1 MATKSEQILREKE
14 IQGIKFSLYG
24 KMIIFSLLTV
34 GTFFVAQTLFELFTI
49 TAISLALNIVLYI
62 LSKLLKKG
70 KYVSFVGLFCVVID
84 LVIITILPF
93 IWYNAVGGESQV
105 PRTYLIKTYVHF
117 IIAGTLIINA
127 FSIQPIY
134 PMLYALGVVIS
145 QAGILVY
152 AQQDPRF
159 VSTESFKEAFLGPA
173 AHVNNYIM
181 SMGIIGVLGFFLAYL
196 TYRVRRTV
204 LAAVTN
210 EVKMTQLTRYFSP
223 NVVEEL
229 DHAGEDFFKPG
240 GKESTVAV
248 LFCDI
253 ANFTQISETLGPEK
267 TMSLLSEYHSIMLDI
282 VFQNQGTLDKFIG
295 DGMMVTFGTP
305 TTSKEDA
312 TNSVKAGIAMLQAL
326 GDWNK
331 NRESKGE
338 KPISIRIGIHYG
350 PVIIGN
356 VGVEK
361 RLEYTVIGDTVNAA
375 SRLEALGK
383 ELKRNFLISKEL
395 FENVSLEYKQN
406 LKIKTMGTLSLRG
419 KTKTTEIL
427 SIEVPV

>member
-1 MATKSEQILREKE
+1 MATKSEQILKEKE

-24 KMIIFSLLTV
+24 KMIIFSLLTI

-49 TAISLALNIVLYI
+49 ASISLALNIVLYI
-62 LSKLLKKG
+62 FSKFLKKG
-70 KYVSFVGLFCVVID
+70 KYVSFVGLFCVAID
-84 LVIITILPF
+84 LVIITVLPF

-117 IIAGTLIINA
+117 IIAGTLVINA

-134 PMLYALGVVIS
+134 PMMYALGVVIS

-159 VSTESFKEAFLGPA
+159 VSTENFKEAIIGPA

-204 LAAVTN
+204 LMAVTN

-223 NVVEEL
+223 NVVEEM
-229 DHAGEDFFKPG
+229 DQADEDFFKPG

-253 ANFTQISETLGPEK
+253 ANFTQISETLGPAK
-267 TMSLLSEYHSIMLDI
+267 TMSLLSEYHSFMLDI
-282 VFQNQGTLDKFIG
+282 VFQNHGTLDKFIG

-326 GDWNK
+326 AEWNK
-331 NRESKGE
+331 KRETNGE
-338 KPISIRIGIHYG
+338 KAISIRIGIHYG
-350 PVIIGN
+350 PVIVGN
-356 VGVEK
+356 VGIEK

-375 SRLEALGK
+375 SRLETLGK

-395 FENVSLEYKQN
+395 YDHISQELKQSLKM
-406 LKIKTMGTLSLRG
+406 KTMGTLSLRG

-427 SIEVPV
+427 AIEVPS

>member
-1 MATKSEQILREKE
+1 MPTKSEQILREKE

-24 KMIIFSLLTV
+24 KMIIFSLLTI
-34 GTFFVAQTLFELFTI
+34 GTFFVAQSLSELFTI
-49 TAISLALNIVLYI
+49 TLISVGLNVVLYI
-62 LSKLLKKG
+62 LSKFLKKG
-70 KYVSFVGLFCVVID
+70 KFVSFVGLFCVVID

-105 PRTYLIKTYVHF
+105 PRTYLIKTYLHF

-127 FSIQPIY
+127 FSIQPMY

-159 VSTESFKEAFLGPA
+159 ISTESFKEAFLGPA

-204 LAAVTN
+204 LSAVTN

-223 NVVEEL
+223 NVVAEL
-229 DHAGEDFFKPG
+229 DQAGDEFFKPG

-267 TMSLLSEYHSIMLDI
+267 TMSLLSEYHSFMLEI
-282 VFQNQGTLDKFIG
+282 VFQNHGTLDKFIG

-305 TTSKEDA
+305 IPSKDDA
-312 TNSVKAGIAMLQAL
+312 TNSIKAGISMIQAL
-326 GDWNK
+326 AAWNQK
-331 NRESKGE
+331 RESNGE
-338 KPISIRIGIHYG
+338 KSISIRIGIHYG
-350 PVIIGN
+350 LVIVGN

-383 ELKRNFLISKEL
+383 ELKRNFLISREL
-395 FENVSLEYKQN
+395 YDHTSLEFRQT

-427 SIEVPV
+427 AIEV

>member
-1 MATKSEQILREKE
+1 MATKSEQILKEKE

-24 KMIIFSLLTV
+24 KMIIFSLLTI

-49 TAISLALNIVLYI
+49 ASISLALNIVLYI
-62 LSKLLKKG
+62 FSKFLKKG
-70 KYVSFVGLFCVVID
+70 KYVSFVGLFCVAID
-84 LVIITILPF
+84 LVIITVLPF

-117 IIAGTLIINA
+117 IIAGTLVINA

-134 PMLYALGVVIS
+134 PMMYALGVVIS

-152 AQQDPRF
+152 AQQDSRF
-159 VSTESFKEAFLGPA
+159 VSTENFKEAIIGPA

-204 LAAVTN
+204 LMAVTN

-223 NVVEEL
+223 NVVEEM
-229 DHAGEDFFKPG
+229 DQADEDFFKPG

-253 ANFTQISETLGPEK
+253 ANFTQISETLGPAK
-267 TMSLLSEYHSIMLDI
+267 TMSLLSEYHSFMLDI
-282 VFQNQGTLDKFIG
+282 VFQNHGTLDKFIG

-326 GDWNK
+326 AEWNK
-331 NRESKGE
+331 KRETNGE
-338 KPISIRIGIHYG
+338 KAISIRIGIHYG
-350 PVIIGN
+350 PVIVGN
-356 VGVEK
+356 VGIEK

-375 SRLEALGK
+375 SRLETLGK

-395 FENVSLEYKQN
+395 YDHISQELKQSLKM
-406 LKIKTMGTLSLRG
+406 KTMGTLSLRG

-427 SIEVPV
+427 AIEVPS

>member
-1 MATKSEQILREKE
+1 MPTKSEQILREKE

-34 GTFFVAQTLFELFTI
+34 GTFFVAQSLSELFTI
-49 TAISLALNIVLYI
+49 TLISVGLNVVLYI
-62 LSKLLKKG
+62 LSKFLKKG
-70 KYVSFVGLFCVVID
+70 KFVSFVGLFCVVID

-159 VSTESFKEAFLGPA
+159 ISTESFKEAFLGPA

-181 SMGIIGVLGFFLAYL
+181 SMGIIGILGFFLAYL

-204 LAAVTN
+204 LSAVTN

-223 NVVEEL
+223 NVVAEL
-229 DHAGEDFFKPG
+229 DQAGDEFFKPG

-267 TMSLLSEYHSIMLDI
+267 TMSLLSEYHSFMLEI
-282 VFQNQGTLDKFIG
+282 VFQNHGTLDKFIG

-305 TTSKEDA
+305 IPSNEDA
-312 TNSVKAGIAMLQAL
+312 TNSIKAGIAMIQAL
-326 GDWNK
+326 AFWNQK
-331 NRESKGE
+331 RESNGE

-350 PVIIGN
+350 LVIVGN

-383 ELKRNFLISKEL
+383 ELKRNFLISREL
-395 FENVSLEYKQN
+395 YDHTSLEFRQT

-427 SIEVPV
+427 AIEA

>member
-1 MATKSEQILREKE
+1 MATKAEKILREKE

-24 KMIIFSLLTV
+24 KMIIFSLLTI

-62 LSKLLKKG
+62 LSKFLKKG

-105 PRTYLIKTYVHF
+105 PRTYLIKTYLHF
-117 IIAGTLIINA
+117 IIAGTLVINA

-159 VSTESFKEAFLGPA
+159 VSTENFKEAFLGPA

-204 LAAVTN
+204 LSAVTN

-223 NVVEEL
+223 NVVEEM
-229 DHAGEDFFKPG
+229 DQADEDFFKPG

-253 ANFTQISETLGPEK
+253 ANFTQISETLGPGK
-267 TMSLLSEYHSIMLDI
+267 TMSLLSEYHSFMLDI
-282 VFQNQGTLDKFIG
+282 VFQHHGTLDKFIG

-305 TTSKEDA
+305 MTSKEDA
-312 TNSVKAGIAMLQAL
+312 TNSVKAGMAMLQAL
-326 GDWNK
+326 ADWNK
-331 NRESKGE
+331 KRESNGE
-338 KPISIRIGIHYG
+338 KSISIRIGIHYG
-350 PVIIGN
+350 PVIVGN
-356 VGVEK
+356 VGIEK

-395 FENVSLEYKQN
+395 YDHISLEFKQSI
-406 LKIKTMGTLSLRG
+406 KIKTMGTLSLRG

-427 SIEVPV
+427 GIEVTT

>member
-1 MATKSEQILREKE
+1 MPTKSEQILREKE

-34 GTFFVAQTLFELFTI
+34 GTFFVAQSLSELFTI
-49 TAISLALNIVLYI
+49 TLISVGLNVVLYI
-62 LSKLLKKG
+62 LSKFLKKG
-70 KYVSFVGLFCVVID
+70 KFVSFVGLFCVVID

-105 PRTYLIKTYVHF
+105 PRTYLIKTYLHF

-159 VSTESFKEAFLGPA
+159 ISTESFKEAFLGPA

-181 SMGIIGVLGFFLAYL
+181 SMGIIGILGFFLAYL

-204 LAAVTN
+204 LSAVTN

-223 NVVEEL
+223 NVVAEL
-229 DHAGEDFFKPG
+229 DQAGDEFFKPG

-267 TMSLLSEYHSIMLDI
+267 TMSLLSEYHSFMLEI
-282 VFQNQGTLDKFIG
+282 VFQNHGTLDKFIG

-305 TTSKEDA
+305 IPSKEDA
-312 TNSVKAGIAMLQAL
+312 TNSIKAGIAMIQAL
-326 GDWNK
+326 AAWNQK
-331 NRESKGE
+331 RESNGE
-338 KPISIRIGIHYG
+338 KSISIRIGIHYG
-350 PVIIGN
+350 LVIVGN

-383 ELKRNFLISKEL
+383 ELKRNFLISREL
-395 FENVSLEYKQN
+395 YDHTSLEFRQT

-419 KTKTTEIL
+419 KSKTTEIL
-427 SIEVPV
+427 AIEV

>member
-24 KMIIFSLLTV
+24 KMIIFSLLTI

-49 TAISLALNIVLYI
+49 TAISLALNLVLYI
-62 LSKLLKKG
+62 LSKFLKKG
-70 KYVSFVGLFCVVID
+70 KYVSFVGLFCVLID

-117 IIAGTLIINA
+117 IIAGTLVINA

-159 VSTESFKEAFLGPA
+159 ISTENFKEAFLGPA

-204 LAAVTN
+204 LSAVTN

-229 DHAGEDFFKPG
+229 DQAGEDFFKPG

-253 ANFTQISETLGPEK
+253 ANFTQISESLGPEK
-267 TMSLLSEYHSIMLDI
+267 TMSLLSEYHSFMLDI
-282 VFQNQGTLDKFIG
+282 VFQNHGTLDKFIG

-305 TTSKEDA
+305 TISQEDA

-326 GDWNK
+326 ALWNK
-331 NRESKGE
+331 KRESNGE

-350 PVIIGN
+350 PVIVGN

-383 ELKRNFLISKEL
+383 ELKRNFLISREL
-395 FENVSLEYKQN
+395 FDHIRLEFKQN
-406 LKIKTMGTLSLRG
+406 LKFKTLGTLSLRG

-427 SIEVPV
+427 GIEVTT

>member
-24 KMIIFSLLTV
+24 KMIVFSLLTI

-49 TAISLALNIVLYI
+49 ASISLALNIVLYI
-62 LSKLLKKG
+62 FSKFLKKG
-70 KYVSFVGLFCVVID
+70 KYVSFVGLFCVAID
-84 LVIITILPF
+84 LVIITVLPF

-117 IIAGTLIINA
+117 IIAGTLVINA

-134 PMLYALGVVIS
+134 PMMYALGVVIS

-159 VSTESFKEAFLGPA
+159 VSTENFKEAIIGPA

-204 LAAVTN
+204 LMAVTN

-223 NVVEEL
+223 NVVEEM
-229 DHAGEDFFKPG
+229 DQADEDFFKPG

-253 ANFTQISETLGPEK
+253 ANFTQISETLGPAK
-267 TMSLLSEYHSIMLDI
+267 TMSLLSEYHSFMLDI
-282 VFQNQGTLDKFIG
+282 VFQNHGTLDKFIG

-305 TTSKEDA
+305 TASKEDA

-326 GDWNK
+326 AEWNK
-331 NRESKGE
+331 KRETNEE
-338 KPISIRIGIHYG
+338 KAISIRIGIHYG
-350 PVIIGN
+350 PVIVGN
-356 VGVEK
+356 VGIEK

-375 SRLEALGK
+375 SRLETLGK

-395 FENVSLEYKQN
+395 YDHISQELKQSLKM
-406 LKIKTMGTLSLRG
+406 KTMGTLSLRG

-427 SIEVPV
+427 AIEVPS

>member
-14 IQGIKFSLYG
+14 IEGIKFSLYG
-24 KMIIFSLLTV
+24 KILIFSLLTI
-34 GTFFVAQTLFELFTI
+34 GTFFVAQTLFEILTI
-49 TAISLALNIVLYI
+49 TSISLALNVVLYI
-62 LSKLLKKG
+62 LSKFLKQG
-70 KYVSFVGLFCVVID
+70 KFVSFVGLFCVVID
-84 LVIITILPF
+84 LFIITILPF
-93 IWYNAVGGESQV
+93 IWYNAVGGEAQV
-105 PRTYLIKTYVHF
+105 PRTYLIKTYLHF
-117 IIAGTLIINA
+117 IIAGTLVMNA

-134 PMLYALGVVIS
+134 PMIYALGVVIS

-204 LAAVTN
+204 LTAVTN
-210 EVKMTQLTRYFSP
+210 EIKMTQLSRYFSP
-223 NVVEEL
+223 NVANQMGQ
-229 DHAGEDFFKPG
+229 AGDDFFKPG

-253 ANFTQISETLGPEK
+253 VNFTGISETLGPEK
-267 TMSLLSEYHSIMLDI
+267 TMALLSEYHSFMLDV
-282 VFQNQGTLDKFIG
+282 VFEHGGTLDKFIG

-305 TTSKEDA
+305 LPTKEDA
-312 TNSVKAGIAMLQAL
+312 TNAARAGVAMLQAL
-326 GDWNK
+326 SLWNQ
-331 NRESKGE
+331 NREKTGE
-338 KPISIRIGIHYG
+338 KPISVRIGIHYG
-350 PVIIGN
+350 PVIVGN

-375 SRLEALGK
+375 SRLESLGK
-383 ELKRNFLISKEL
+383 DLKRNFLISKEL
-395 FENVSLEYKQN
+395 YDQISFEFRQH
-406 LKIKTMGTLSLRG
+406 LKTKSMGTLSLRG
-419 KTKTTEIL
+419 KTKSTEIL
-427 SIEVPV
+427 SVETSL

>member
-1 MATKSEQILREKE
+1 MPTKSEQILREKE

-34 GTFFVAQTLFELFTI
+34 GTFFVAQSLSELFTI
-49 TAISLALNIVLYI
+49 TLISVGLNVVLYI
-62 LSKLLKKG
+62 LSKFLKKG
-70 KYVSFVGLFCVVID
+70 KFVSFVGLFCVVID

-105 PRTYLIKTYVHF
+105 PRTYLIKTYLHF

-159 VSTESFKEAFLGPA
+159 ISTESFKEAFLGPA

-204 LAAVTN
+204 LSAVTN

-223 NVVEEL
+223 NVVAEL
-229 DHAGEDFFKPG
+229 DQAGEEFFKPG

-267 TMSLLSEYHSIMLDI
+267 TMSLLSEYHSFMLEI
-282 VFQNQGTLDKFIG
+282 VFQNHGTLDKFIG

-305 TTSKEDA
+305 IPSKEDA
-312 TNSVKAGIAMLQAL
+312 TNSIKAGIAMIQAL
-326 GDWNK
+326 AAWNQK
-331 NRESKGE
+331 RESNGE
-338 KPISIRIGIHYG
+338 KSIAIRIGIHYG
-350 PVIIGN
+350 LVIVGN

-383 ELKRNFLISKEL
+383 ELKRNFLISREL
-395 FENVSLEYKQN
+395 YDHTSLEFRQT

-419 KTKTTEIL
+419 KSKTTEIL
-427 SIEVPV
+427 AIEV

>member
-1 MATKSEQILREKE
+1 MATKSEQVLQEKE

-24 KMIIFSLLTV
+24 KMIVFSILTIA
-34 GTFFVAQTLFELFTI
+34 TFFVAQTLYELFTVTI
-49 TAISLALNIVLYI
+49 ISVSLNIILYI
-62 LSKLLKKG
+62 LSKFLKKR
-70 KYVSFVGLFCVVID
+70 KFVSFVGLFCVLID
-84 LVIITILPF
+84 LVIVTVLPF
-93 IWYNAVGGESQV
+93 VWYNAVGGESQV

-117 IIAGTLIINA
+117 IIAGTLIMNA

-134 PMLYALGVVIS
+134 PMIYALGVVIS

-159 VSTESFKEAFLGPA
+159 ISTESFKEALLGPA

-181 SMGIIGVLGFFLAYL
+181 SMGIIGILGFFLAYL

-204 LAAVTN
+204 LSAVTN

-223 NVVEEL
+223 NVVDEL
-229 DHAGEDFFKPG
+229 DNADEDFFKPG
-240 GKESTVAV
+240 GKESIVAV

-253 ANFTQISETLGPEK
+253 AHFTQISESLGPQK
-267 TMSLLSEYHSIMLDI
+267 TMSLLSEYHSFMLDI
-282 VFQNQGTLDKFIG
+282 VFHHNGTLDKFIG

-305 TTSKEDA
+305 VPSKDDA
-312 TNSVKAGIAMLQAL
+312 TKSVQAGISMLQAL
-326 GDWNK
+326 ADWNRK
-331 NRESKGE
+331 RQENGE
-338 KPISIRIGIHYG
+338 KLVEIRIGIHYG
-350 PVIIGN
+350 PVIVGN

-375 SRLEALGK
+375 SRLESLGK
-383 ELKRNFLISKEL
+383 ELKRNFLISREL
-395 FENVSLEYKQN
+395 YDHISLEFRQN
-406 LKIKTMGTLSLRG
+406 LKVKTMGTLALRG

-427 SIEVPV
+427 AIEVNV

>member
-1 MATKSEQILREKE
+1 MPTKSEQILREKE

-24 KMIIFSLLTV
+24 KMIIFSLLTII
-34 GTFFVAQTLFELFTI
+34 TFLVAQTLYEIFTI
-49 TAISLALNIVLYI
+49 STIAISLTIVLYI
-62 LSKLLKKG
+62 LSKYLKKG
-70 KYVSFVGLFCVVID
+70 KYVSFVGLFCVAID

-93 IWYNAVGGESQV
+93 IWYNAVGGETQV

-117 IIAGTLIINA
+117 IIAGTLVINA

-159 VSTESFKEAFLGPA
+159 VTTENFKEAVLGPA
-173 AHVNNYIM
+173 AHVNNYIT

-229 DHAGEDFFKPG
+229 DQAGDEFFKPG

-267 TMSLLSEYHSIMLDI
+267 TMSLLSEYHSFMLEI
-282 VFQNQGTLDKFIG
+282 VFQNHGTLDKFIG

-305 TTSKEDA
+305 IPSNEDA
-312 TNSVKAGIAMLQAL
+312 TNSIKAGIAMIQAL
-326 GDWNK
+326 AVWNQK
-331 NRESKGE
+331 RESNGE

-350 PVIIGN
+350 LVIVGN

-383 ELKRNFLISKEL
+383 ELKRNFLISREL
-395 FENVSLEYKQN
+395 YDHTSLEFRQT

-427 SIEVPV
+427 AIEA

>member
-14 IQGIKFSLYG
+14 IEGIKFSLYG
-24 KMIIFSLLTV
+24 KILIFSLLTI
-34 GTFFVAQTLFELFTI
+34 GTFFVAQTLFEILTI
-49 TAISLALNIVLYI
+49 TSISLALNLVLYI
-62 LSKLLKKG
+62 LSKFLKKG
-70 KYVSFVGLFCVVID
+70 KFVSFVGLFCVVID
-84 LVIITILPF
+84 LFIITILPF

-105 PRTYLIKTYVHF
+105 PRTYLIKTYLHF
-117 IIAGTLIINA
+117 IIAGTLVMNA

-134 PMLYALGVVIS
+134 PMIYALGVVIS

-181 SMGIIGVLGFFLAYL
+181 SMGIIGVLGFFLAFL
-196 TYRVRRTV
+196 TYRVRRTIF
-204 LAAVTN
+204 AAVNN

-223 NVVEEL
+223 NVVAEMN
-229 DHAGEDFFKPG
+229 HAEDDFFKPG
-240 GKESTVAV
+240 GKETTIAV

-253 ANFTQISETLGPEK
+253 VGFTQISETLGPEK
-267 TMSLLSEYHSIMLDI
+267 TMSLLSEYHSFMLDV
-282 VFQNQGTLDKFIG
+282 VFEHRGTLDKFIG

-305 TTSKEDA
+305 IPTKEDA
-312 TNSVKAGIAMLQAL
+312 TNAAKAGVAMIKAL
-326 GDWNK
+326 SLWNQK
-331 NRESKGE
+331 RETLGE
-338 KPISIRIGIHYG
+338 KPIFIRIGIHYG
-350 PVIIGN
+350 PVVVGN

-375 SRLEALGK
+375 SRLESLGK
-383 ELKRNFLISKEL
+383 DLKRNFLISKEL
-395 FENVSLEYKQN
+395 YDQISLEFRQN
-406 LKIKTMGTLSLRG
+406 LKVKSMGTLSLRG

-427 SIEVPV
+427 SVETSI